1 MCTIAFWVILQ
12 SHRTILNSFLPV
24 EPVVPDETLESP
36 SGTVALEFRRISVD
50 SCAIVAGFVVND
62 VKVRYG

>member
-1 MCTIAFWVILQ
+1 M
-12 SHRTILNSFLPV
+12 NSFLPV
-24 EPVVPDETLESP
+24 EPDVPDETLESP